1 VFQDQ
6 VEAASERNEQTTEL
20 NFPVNIKKEPVSNP
34 ESPEKEL
41 SADYCEVHTPAKE
54 PVLINQPQP

>member
-20 NFPVNIKKEPVSNP
+20 NLIIKKEPVSNP

-41 SADYCEVHTPAKE
+41 SDRTYCEGDTPTKE
-54 PVLINQPQP
+54 PVSSNQPQP